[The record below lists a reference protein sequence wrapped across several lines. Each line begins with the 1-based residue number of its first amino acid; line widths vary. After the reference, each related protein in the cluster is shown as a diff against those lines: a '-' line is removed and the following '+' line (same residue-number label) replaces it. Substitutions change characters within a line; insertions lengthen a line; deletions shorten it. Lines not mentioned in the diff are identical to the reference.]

1 MSYKGQRPNKADFS
15 LFAADQVLVNSG
27 MSMGTVRD
35 DKKGLEAKS
44 FVAEQE
50 LLRAKEIQALLNG
63 CRQQPLDHM
72 QTYLMSRNT
81 HVSEPAIEM
90 ALPAVEITT
99 FLKK

>member
-1 MSYKGQRPNKADFS
+1 MSYKGNRPNKADFS
-15 LFAADQVLVNSG
+15 LFAADQVVVNNG
-27 MSMGTVRD
+27 DEYGYRD
-35 DKKGLEAKS
+35 DRQGLEAKS
-44 FVAEQE
+44 FVAEHE
-50 LLRAKEIQALLNG
+50 ILRMNEVQALLKE
-63 CRQQPLDHM
+63 CPRQPLGHM